1 MSENVLKGNS
11 EKIIWLRKLSV
22 VQRGDYYKVPFFPL
36 IYNLTLLC
44 THFGGDVLNIW
55 GCDYFGL
62 DTLNL
67 KRW

>member
-11 EKIIWLRKLSV
+11 EKIIWLKNYQLYNV
-22 VQRGDYYKVPFFPL
+22 VTKIPFSPL
-36 IYNLTLLC
+36 IYNLTVLC
-44 THFGGDVLNIW
+44 THFWGDVLNIW
-55 GCDYFGL
+55 DCDYFGL